1 MFSFFYP
8 QFFRLFYH
16 VSRLLYFLCIPVPCL
31 LLTHV
36 LLGGVWGTQTGSY
49 MQIKQK
55 GNGAD
60 KRRKKVYESRKGIW
74 QIHWHGIHVHPKC
87 PGEIRAAQERTSLM
101 QSALNSGLWQLECRT
116 TWRLVSLLVKFKYVT
131 VLIRFEFTWFAFI

>member
-16 VSRLLYFLCIPVPCL
+16 VSRLLYFLCIPIPCL

-36 LLGGVWGTQTGSY
+36 FSGGVWGTQTGSY

-60 KRRKKVYESRKGIW
+60 KRRKK
-74 QIHWHGIHVHPKC
+74 
-87 PGEIRAAQERTSLM
+87 SL
-101 QSALNSGLWQLECRT
+101 
-116 TWRLVSLLVKFKYVT
+116 
-131 VLIRFEFTWFAFI
+131 